1 MAVPAGPP
9 MDLGALIGRRAAA
22 TPRLPA
28 ITFDGHT
35 TSYGDLLDQIDTLA
49 AELAAGGVGRGDRVA
64 YLGLNDPMFL
74 ITLFAA
80 ARIGAVFV
88 PLNYRLT
95 AAELGYILTDA
106 GVHTLLAD
114 AEHVAAADPV
124 LAEAGVRRALAL
136 SAATGWE
143 PLPELVANRG
153 RLAAPV
159 HAGPDEVAVIMYT
172 SGTTGRPKGAMLTH
186 GNLFWNNVNALLAF
200 DISHDDVS
208 LVTAPMFHIGGLNV
222 TTLLTLHK
230 GGQIVLMPAF
240 DPGQALKLIADYRVT
255 TMFGVPAMFL
265 FMSQVPEFEAA
276 DLSSLR
282 YLICGGAPVPETLI
296 TRYGQRGIAFVQGY
310 GLTETS
316 PLALVLR
323 TEEVSVKVGAAG
335 HAVLPL
341 SDVRLVD
348 AQNNAVAPGERG
360 EICVRG
366 PQVMAGYWNNRE
378 ATNEVIDADGWF
390 HTGDIGQADED
401 GYVYV
406 VDRLKD
412 MVITGGENVY
422 PAEVE
427 TVLYSHPAIAE
438 VAVLGTPHQQWGEA
452 VTAVVA
458 LNSGAALTLD
468 ELREFARDK
477 LAGYKIPLRLEFV
490 DALPRNPAGK
500 VLKYQLAAQL
510 TASPQGQA
518 HLNAANRGWGRPDPG
533 RAACGDRRWLF

>member
-1 MAVPAGPP
+1 MAAPVEVP
-9 MDLGALIGRRAAA
+9 MDLGSWIGRRAAA

-28 ITFDGHT
+28 STFDGHT
-35 TSYGDLLDQIDTLA
+35 TSYGELLDRIDRLA
-49 AELAAGGVGRGDRVA
+49 AELAAGGVGRGDRVG

-95 AAELGYILTDA
+95 AAELGYILADA

-114 AEHVAAADPV
+114 ARHAAVAGPV
-124 LAEAGVRRALAL
+124 LSGSGVRRALAL
-136 SAATGWE
+136 SAVPGWE
-143 PLPELVANRG
+143 PLPDLLANRG

-159 HAGPDEVAVIMYT
+159 HPRSAEVAVIMYT

-186 GNLFWNNVNALLAF
+186 GNLFWNNVNALLSF
-200 DISHDDVS
+200 DVSQDDVS
-208 LVTAPMFHIGGLNV
+208 LVAAPLFHIGGLNV
-222 TTLLTLHK
+222 TTLVTLQK

-240 DPGQALKLIADYRVT
+240 DPGQALKLIAEYRVT

-265 FMSQVPEFEAA
+265 FMSQVPEFAAA
-276 DLSSLR
+276 DLSSVR
-282 YLICGGAPVPETLI
+282 FLICGGAPVPETLI
-296 TRYGQRGIAFVQGY
+296 SRYGQRGIAFVQGY
-310 GLTETS
+310 GLTETA

-323 TEEVSVKVGAAG
+323 TDEVSVKVGAAG

-348 AQNNAVAPGERG
+348 TENNPVAAGERG

-366 PQVMAGYWNNRE
+366 PQVMAGYWHNRE
-378 ATNEVIDADGWF
+378 ATGAVIDVDGWF
-390 HTGDIGQADED
+390 HTGDIGQADQD

-427 TVLYSHPAIAE
+427 AVLYHHPAIAE
-438 VAVLGTPHQQWGEA
+438 VAVLGTPHEQWGEA

-458 LNSGAALTLD
+458 LNPGAALTLE
-468 ELREFARDK
+468 ELSAFARDK

-500 VLKYQLAAQL
+500 VLKYQLLERL
-510 TASPQGQA
+510 TTPPEG
-518 HLNAANRGWGRPDPG
+518 
-533 RAACGDRRWLF
+533 

>member
-1 MAVPAGPP
+1 MAAPAEVP
-9 MDLGALIGRRAAA
+9 MDLGSWIGRRAAA

-35 TSYGDLLDQIDTLA
+35 TSYGELLDRIDRLA
-49 AELAAGGVGRGDRVA
+49 AELAAGGVGRGDRVG

-95 AAELGYILTDA
+95 AAELGYILADA

-114 AEHVAAADPV
+114 ARHAAVAGPV
-124 LAEAGVRRALAL
+124 LTGSGVRRALAL
-136 SAATGWE
+136 SAVPGWE
-143 PLPELVANRG
+143 PLPDLLANRG

-159 HAGPDEVAVIMYT
+159 QPRSDEVAVIMYT

-186 GNLFWNNVNALLAF
+186 GNLFWNNVNALLSF
-200 DISHDDVS
+200 DVSQDDVS
-208 LVTAPMFHIGGLNV
+208 LVAAPLFHIGGLNV
-222 TTLLTLHK
+222 TTLVTLQK

-240 DPGQALKLIADYRVT
+240 DPGQALKLIAEYRVT

-265 FMSQVPEFEAA
+265 FMSQVPEFAAA
-276 DLSSLR
+276 DLSSVR
-282 YLICGGAPVPETLI
+282 FLICGGAPVPEILI
-296 TRYGQRGIAFVQGY
+296 SRYGQRGIAFVQGY
-310 GLTETS
+310 GLTETA

-323 TEEVSVKVGAAG
+323 ADEVSVKAGAAG

-348 AQNNAVAPGERG
+348 AENNPVAPGERG

-366 PQVMAGYWNNRE
+366 PQVMAGYWHNRE
-378 ATNEVIDADGWF
+378 ATDAVIDGGGWF
-390 HTGDIGQADED
+390 HTGDIGQADQD

-427 TVLYSHPAIAE
+427 TVLYHHPAIAE
-438 VAVLGTPHQQWGEA
+438 VAVLGTPHEQWGEA

-458 LNSGAALTLD
+458 LNPGAALTLE
-468 ELREFARDK
+468 ELSAFARDK

-490 DALPRNPAGK
+490 DALPCNPAGK
-500 VLKYQLAAQL
+500 VLKYQLLEQL
-510 TASPQGQA
+510 ITPPEG
-518 HLNAANRGWGRPDPG
+518 
-533 RAACGDRRWLF
+533 

>member
-1 MAVPAGPP
+1 MAAPAEVP
-9 MDLGALIGRRAAA
+9 MDLGFWIGRRAAA

-35 TSYGDLLDQIDTLA
+35 TSYGELLDRIDRLA
-49 AELAAGGVGRGDRVA
+49 AELAAGGVGRGDRVG

-95 AAELGYILTDA
+95 AAELGYILADA

-114 AEHVAAADPV
+114 ARHAAAAGPV
-124 LAEAGVRRALAL
+124 LTGSGVRRALAL
-136 SAATGWE
+136 SAVPGWE
-143 PLPELVANRG
+143 PLPDLLANRG

-159 HAGPDEVAVIMYT
+159 HPRSDEVAVIMYT

-186 GNLFWNNVNALLAF
+186 GNLFWNNVNALLSF
-200 DISHDDVS
+200 DVSQDDVS
-208 LVTAPMFHIGGLNV
+208 LVAAPLFHIGGLNV
-222 TTLLTLHK
+222 TTLVTLQK

-240 DPGQALKLIADYRVT
+240 DPGQALKLIAEYRVT

-265 FMSQVPEFEAA
+265 FMSQVPEFAAA
-276 DLSSLR
+276 DLSSVR
-282 YLICGGAPVPETLI
+282 FLICGGAPVPETLI
-296 TRYGQRGIAFVQGY
+296 SRYGQRGIAFVQGY
-310 GLTETS
+310 GLTETA

-323 TEEVSVKVGAAG
+323 ADEVSVKAGAAG

-341 SDVRLVD
+341 SDVRLVG
-348 AQNNAVAPGERG
+348 AENNPVAPGERG

-366 PQVMAGYWNNRE
+366 PQVMAGYWHNRE
-378 ATNEVIDADGWF
+378 ATDAVIDAGGWF
-390 HTGDIGQADED
+390 HTGDIGQADQD

-427 TVLYSHPAIAE
+427 AVLYHHPAIAE
-438 VAVLGTPHQQWGEA
+438 VAVLGTPHEQWGEA

-458 LNSGAALTLD
+458 LNPGAALTLE
-468 ELREFARDK
+468 ELSAFARDK

-500 VLKYQLAAQL
+500 VLKYQLLEQL
-510 TASPQGQA
+510 ITPPEG
-518 HLNAANRGWGRPDPG
+518 
-533 RAACGDRRWLF
+533 

>member
-28 ITFDGHT
+28 ITFDGRT

-124 LAEAGVRRALAL
+124 LTEAGVRRALAL
-136 SAATGWE
+136 SAAPGWE

-186 GNLFWNNVNALLAF
+186 GNLFWNNVNALLAI

-208 LVTAPMFHIGGLNV
+208 LVTAPLFHIGGLNV

-510 TASPQGQA
+510 TASPQG
-518 HLNAANRGWGRPDPG
+518 
-533 RAACGDRRWLF
+533 

>member
-1 MAVPAGPP
+1 MAAPAEVPV
-9 MDLGALIGRRAAA
+9 DLGSWIGRRAAA

-28 ITFDGHT
+28 ITFDGYT
-35 TSYGDLLDQIDTLA
+35 TSYGELLDRIDRLA
-49 AELAAGGVGRGDRVA
+49 AELAAGGVGRGDRVG

-74 ITLFAA
+74 IALFAA

-95 AAELGYILTDA
+95 AAELGYILADA

-114 AEHVAAADPV
+114 ARHAAVAGPV
-124 LAEAGVRRALAL
+124 LTGSGVRRALAL
-136 SAATGWE
+136 SAVPGWE
-143 PLPELVANRG
+143 PLADLLANRG

-159 HAGPDEVAVIMYT
+159 HPRSGEVAVIMYT

-186 GNLFWNNVNALLAF
+186 GNLFWNNVNALLSF
-200 DISHDDVS
+200 DVSQDDVS
-208 LVTAPMFHIGGLNV
+208 LVAAPLFHIGGLNV
-222 TTLLTLHK
+222 TTLVTLQK

-240 DPGQALKLIADYRVT
+240 DPGQALKLIAEYRVT

-265 FMSQVPEFEAA
+265 FMSQVPEFAAA
-276 DLSSLR
+276 DLSSVR
-282 YLICGGAPVPETLI
+282 FLICGGAPVPETLI
-296 TRYGQRGIAFVQGY
+296 SRYGQRGIAFVQGY
-310 GLTETS
+310 GLTETA

-323 TEEVSVKVGAAG
+323 ADEVSVKAGAAG

-348 AQNNAVAPGERG
+348 AENNPVAPGERG

-366 PQVMAGYWNNRE
+366 PQVMAGYWHNRE
-378 ATNEVIDADGWF
+378 ATDAVIDAGGWF
-390 HTGDIGQADED
+390 HTGDIGQADQD

-427 TVLYSHPAIAE
+427 AVLYHHPAIAE
-438 VAVLGTPHQQWGEA
+438 VAVLGTPHEQWGEA

-458 LNSGAALTLD
+458 LNPGAALTLE
-468 ELREFARDK
+468 ELSAFARDK

-500 VLKYQLAAQL
+500 VLKYQLLEQL
-510 TASPQGQA
+510 ITPPEG
-518 HLNAANRGWGRPDPG
+518 
-533 RAACGDRRWLF
+533 

>member
-1 MAVPAGPP
+1 MAAPAEVP
-9 MDLGALIGRRAAA
+9 MDLGSWIGRRAAA

-35 TSYGDLLDQIDTLA
+35 TSYGELLDRIDRLA
-49 AELAAGGVGRGDRVA
+49 AELAAGGVGRGDRVG

-95 AAELGYILTDA
+95 AAELGYILADA

-114 AEHVAAADPV
+114 ARHAAVAGPV
-124 LAEAGVRRALAL
+124 LTGPGVRRALAL
-136 SAATGWE
+136 SAVPGWE
-143 PLPELVANRG
+143 PLPDLLANRG

-159 HAGPDEVAVIMYT
+159 HPRSGEVAVIMYT

-186 GNLFWNNVNALLAF
+186 GNLFWNNVNALLSF
-200 DISHDDVS
+200 DVSQDDVS
-208 LVTAPMFHIGGLNV
+208 LVAAPLFHIGGLNV
-222 TTLLTLHK
+222 TTLVTLQK

-240 DPGQALKLIADYRVT
+240 DPGQALKLIAEYRVT

-265 FMSQVPEFEAA
+265 FMSQVPEFAAA
-276 DLSSLR
+276 DLSSVR
-282 YLICGGAPVPETLI
+282 FLICGGAPVPETLI
-296 TRYGQRGIAFVQGY
+296 SRYGQRGIAFVQGY
-310 GLTETS
+310 GLTETA

-323 TEEVSVKVGAAG
+323 ADEVSVKAGAAG

-348 AQNNAVAPGERG
+348 AENNPVAPGERG

-366 PQVMAGYWNNRE
+366 PQVMAGYWHNRE
-378 ATNEVIDADGWF
+378 ATDAVIDAGGWF
-390 HTGDIGQADED
+390 HTGDIGQADQD

-427 TVLYSHPAIAE
+427 AVLYHHPAIAE
-438 VAVLGTPHQQWGEA
+438 VAVLGTPHEQWGEA

-458 LNSGAALTLD
+458 LNPGAALTLE
-468 ELREFARDK
+468 ELSAFARDK

-500 VLKYQLAAQL
+500 VLKYQLLEQL
-510 TASPQGQA
+510 ITPPEG
-518 HLNAANRGWGRPDPG
+518 
-533 RAACGDRRWLF
+533 

>member
-1 MAVPAGPP
+1 MAAPAEVP
-9 MDLGALIGRRAAA
+9 MDLGSWIGRRAAA

-35 TSYGDLLDQIDTLA
+35 TSYGELLDRIDRLA
-49 AELAAGGVGRGDRVA
+49 AELAAGGVGRGDRVG

-95 AAELGYILTDA
+95 AAELGYILADA

-114 AEHVAAADPV
+114 TRHAAVAGPV
-124 LAEAGVRRALAL
+124 LTEAGVRRALAL
-136 SAATGWE
+136 SAVPGWE
-143 PLPELVANRG
+143 PLADLLANRG

-159 HAGPDEVAVIMYT
+159 HPRSDEVAVIMYT

-186 GNLFWNNVNALLAF
+186 GNLFWNNVNALLSLDF
-200 DISHDDVS
+200 SQDDVS
-208 LVTAPMFHIGGLNV
+208 LVAAPLFHIGGLNV
-222 TTLLTLHK
+222 TTLVTLQK

-240 DPGQALKLIADYRVT
+240 DPGQALKLIAEYRVT

-265 FMSQVPEFEAA
+265 FMSQVPEFAAA
-276 DLSSLR
+276 DLSSVR
-282 YLICGGAPVPETLI
+282 CLICGGAPVPETLI
-296 TRYGQRGIAFVQGY
+296 SRYGQRGIAFVEGY
-310 GLTETS
+310 GLTETA

-323 TEEVSVKVGAAG
+323 TDEVSVKVGAAG

-348 AQNNAVAPGERG
+348 TGNNPVAPGERG

-366 PQVMAGYWNNRE
+366 PQVMAGYWHNRE
-378 ATNEVIDADGWF
+378 ATDAVINAGGWF
-390 HTGDIGQADED
+390 HTGDIGQADQD

-427 TVLYSHPAIAE
+427 AVLYHHPAIAE
-438 VAVLGTPHQQWGEA
+438 VAVLGTPHEQWGEA

-458 LNSGAALTLD
+458 LNPGAALTLE
-468 ELREFARDK
+468 ELSAFARDK
-477 LAGYKIPLRLEFV
+477 LAGYKIPLRLEFL

-500 VLKYQLAAQL
+500 VLKYQLLEQL
-510 TASPQGQA
+510 TTPPEG
-518 HLNAANRGWGRPDPG
+518 
-533 RAACGDRRWLF
+533 

>member
-1 MAVPAGPP
+1 MAAPAEVP
-9 MDLGALIGRRAAA
+9 MDLGSWIGRRAAA

-35 TSYGDLLDQIDTLA
+35 TSYGELLDRIDRLA
-49 AELAAGGVGRGDRVA
+49 AELAAGGVGRGDRVG

-95 AAELGYILTDA
+95 AAELGYILADA

-114 AEHVAAADPV
+114 TRHAAAAGPV
-124 LAEAGVRRALAL
+124 LTEAGVRRALAL
-136 SAATGWE
+136 SAVPGWE
-143 PLPELVANRG
+143 PLPDLLANRG

-159 HAGPDEVAVIMYT
+159 CPRSGEVAVIMYT

-186 GNLFWNNVNALLAF
+186 GNLFWNNVNALLSF
-200 DISHDDVS
+200 DVSQDDVS
-208 LVTAPMFHIGGLNV
+208 LVAAPLFHIGGLNV
-222 TTLLTLHK
+222 TTLVTLQK

-240 DPGQALKLIADYRVT
+240 DPGQALKLIAEYRVT

-265 FMSQVPEFEAA
+265 FMSQVPEFAAA
-276 DLSSLR
+276 DLSSVR
-282 YLICGGAPVPETLI
+282 FLICGGAPVPEILI
-296 TRYGQRGIAFVQGY
+296 SRYGQRGIAFVQGY
-310 GLTETS
+310 GLTETA

-323 TEEVSVKVGAAG
+323 ADEVSVKAGAAG

-348 AQNNAVAPGERG
+348 AENNPVAPGERG

-366 PQVMAGYWNNRE
+366 PQVMAGYWHNRE
-378 ATNEVIDADGWF
+378 ATDAVIDAGGWF
-390 HTGDIGQADED
+390 HTGDIGQADQD

-427 TVLYSHPAIAE
+427 AVLYHHPAIAE
-438 VAVLGTPHQQWGEA
+438 VAVLGTPHEQWGEA

-458 LNSGAALTLD
+458 LNPGAALTLE
-468 ELREFARDK
+468 ELSAFARDK

-500 VLKYQLAAQL
+500 VLKYQLLEQL
-510 TASPQGQA
+510 ITPPEG
-518 HLNAANRGWGRPDPG
+518 
-533 RAACGDRRWLF
+533 